1 MTDLEKLREDA
12 RFAKKFGLDAIF
24 CPDYILHIAGY
35 ISRLEKE
42 NIALQRDA
50 GRYSYVR
57 RHVGFYRT
65 NNGKGPVSSYLLIQT
80 PAKDLIA
87 EETDQAIDTA
97 MEASN
102 GST

>member
-1 MTDLEKLREDA
+1 MIDLEKLRESVRA
-12 RFAKKFGLDAIF
+12 HQKHELDIEF
-24 CPDYILHIAGY
+24 CPDYILRLADYIAQ
-35 ISRLEKE
+35 LEKE

-102 GST
+102 EA